1 MYPSIAKSAWEALS
15 QSCFLQNM
23 PGRLVQSW
31 VYSVEMFQEL
41 PKTQE
46 PDVLYYMLQC
56 LHLMVLHGDSLNKA
70 VKDNRG
76 FIIWCQENLI
86 IKK

>member
-1 MYPSIAKSAWEALS
+1 MHKHNIFVL
-15 QSCFLQNM
+15 CLC
-23 PGRLVQSW
+23 L
-31 VYSVEMFQEL
+31 QEL
-41 PKTQE
+41 PKTEE

-56 LHLMVLHGDSLNKA
+56 LHVMVLHGDILSKA
-70 VKDNRG
+70 VRDHRG